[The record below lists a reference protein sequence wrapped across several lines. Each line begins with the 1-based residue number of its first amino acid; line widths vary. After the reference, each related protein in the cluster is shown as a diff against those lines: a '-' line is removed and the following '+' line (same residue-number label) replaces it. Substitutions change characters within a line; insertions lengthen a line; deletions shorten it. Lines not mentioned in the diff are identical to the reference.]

1 MSTNQNNDSYK
12 EIILSLILSTN
23 FWSIISATA
32 GIASVALGGSIY
44 FAFEGLSRLSLWVIL
59 VGSALIFLAILISP
73 RAIAIFVVGRRGR
86 YGVNAAALTIA
97 FFVIVLVVNFIMY
110 TNPTRID
117 VTATRVFSLS
127 QQTIQVLDEL
137 DNEVMAN
144 AFFVSADTDNSVRQQ
159 AEDLLNEFSR
169 KTPNF
174 QYRFL
179 DPELN
184 RAQAI
189 KYNVVSYPSIVFE
202 DTKTGKVQGVINFT
216 EQDFVTGILVS
227 TDKQQKI
234 IRILTGHGESEVNK
248 NPTAESLKDT
258 GFDLAISGLQ
268 RDNYQV
274 QVLNLKQSNTIPEDT
289 AALIIPGP
297 KDDLDQ
303 NEYQTIKDYA
313 DSGGRVLALFDP
325 GTPKLF
331 NNILNPYGI
340 TMGNELIS
348 DAVSN
353 VAGEMLTPML
363 QSANGQYAKSEQTG
377 IAIADKI
384 SVSFYPESTSIDLT
398 IPLEDTPPHVKFTPL
413 GLTTP
418 ASWLES
424 NIDDLGYDENKMTG
438 PFILFG
444 ILEANGSIEQS
455 PLEVSGNP
463 TTKIIIFGDSD
474 FATNKYFHSSDN
486 SDVFLNSV
494 NWLADD
500 YELVSIRPK
509 LTSYRELVV
518 NSSERNFIKWS
529 SWVIPPTIMLIFAI
543 IVWWRRR

>member
-44 FAFEGLSRLSLWVIL
+44 FAFEGLSGLSLWVIL

-73 RAIAIFVVGRRGR
+73 RAIAIFIVGRRGR

-137 DNEVMAN
+137 DTEVMAN

-303 NEYQTIKDYA
+303 NEYQTIKNYV
-313 DSGGRVLALFDP
+313 DSGGRILALFDP

-353 VAGEMLTPML
+353 VAGAMLTPML

-455 PLEVSGNP
+455 PLEISGNP

>member
-32 GIASVALGGSIY
+32 GIASVVLGGSIY
-44 FAFEGLSRLSLWVIL
+44 FAFEGLSSLSLWVIL

-184 RAQAI
+184 RAQSI

-303 NEYQTIKDYA
+303 NEYQTIKNYV

>member
-23 FWSIISATA
+23 FWSIMSATA
-32 GIASVALGGSIY
+32 GIASVVLGGSIY
-44 FAFEGLSRLSLWVIL
+44 FAFEGLSGLSLWVIL

-73 RAIAIFVVGRRGR
+73 RAIAIFIVGRRGR

-137 DNEVMAN
+137 DTEVMAN

-258 GFDLAISGLQ
+258 GFDLAISG
-268 RDNYQV
+268 
-274 QVLNLKQSNTIPEDT
+274 
-289 AALIIPGP
+289 
-297 KDDLDQ
+297 
-303 NEYQTIKDYA
+303 
-313 DSGGRVLALFDP
+313 F
-325 GTPKLF
+325 
-331 NNILNPYGI
+331 
-340 TMGNELIS
+340 
-348 DAVSN
+348 AV
-353 VAGEMLTPML
+353 V
-363 QSANGQYAKSEQTG
+363 
-377 IAIADKI
+377 
-384 SVSFYPESTSIDLT
+384 
-398 IPLEDTPPHVKFTPL
+398 
-413 GLTTP
+413 
-418 ASWLES
+418 
-424 NIDDLGYDENKMTG
+424 
-438 PFILFG
+438 
-444 ILEANGSIEQS
+444 
-455 PLEVSGNP
+455 
-463 TTKIIIFGDSD
+463 
-474 FATNKYFHSSDN
+474 
-486 SDVFLNSV
+486 
-494 NWLADD
+494 
-500 YELVSIRPK
+500 
-509 LTSYRELVV
+509 
-518 NSSERNFIKWS
+518 
-529 SWVIPPTIMLIFAI
+529 AI
-543 IVWWRRR
+543 ILPAQVSSISFSKNCTLFLSSNNLV

>member
-23 FWSIISATA
+23 FWSIMSATA
-32 GIASVALGGSIY
+32 GIASVVLGGSIY
-44 FAFEGLSRLSLWVIL
+44 FAFEGLSGLSLWVIL

-73 RAIAIFVVGRRGR
+73 RAIAIFIVGRRGR

-137 DNEVMAN
+137 DTEVMAN

-303 NEYQTIKDYA
+303 NEYQTIKNYV

-398 IPLEDTPPHVKFTPL
+398 IHLEDTPPHVKFTPL

>member
-23 FWSIISATA
+23 FWSIMSATA
-32 GIASVALGGSIY
+32 GIASVVLGGSIY
-44 FAFEGLSRLSLWVIL
+44 FAFEGLSGLSLWGIL

-73 RAIAIFVVGRRGR
+73 RAIAIFIVGRRGR

-137 DNEVMAN
+137 DTEVMAN

-303 NEYQTIKDYA
+303 NEYQTIKNYV

>member
-44 FAFEGLSRLSLWVIL
+44 FAFEGLSGLSLWVIL

-303 NEYQTIKDYA
+303 NEYQTIKNYV

>member
-32 GIASVALGGSIY
+32 GIASVVLGGSIY
-44 FAFEGLSRLSLWVIL
+44 FAFEGLSGLSLWVIL

-144 AFFVSADTDNSVRQQ
+144 AFFVSADTDNSIRQQ

-202 DTKTGKVQGVINFT
+202 DTKTGKIQGVINFT

-234 IRILTGHGESEVNK
+234 IRVLTGHGESEVNK

-303 NEYQTIKDYA
+303 NEYQTIKNYV

-331 NNILNPYGI
+331 NNLLNPYGI

>member
-32 GIASVALGGSIY
+32 GIASVVLGGSIY
-44 FAFEGLSRLSLWVIL
+44 FAFEGLSGLSLWVIL

-73 RAIAIFVVGRRGR
+73 RAIAIFIVGRRGR

-137 DNEVMAN
+137 DTEVMAN
-144 AFFVSADTDNSVRQQ
+144 AFFVSANTDNSVRQQ

-303 NEYQTIKDYA
+303 NEYQTIKNYV

>member
-32 GIASVALGGSIY
+32 GIASVVLGGSIY
-44 FAFEGLSRLSLWVIL
+44 FAFEGLSGLSLWVIL

>member
-23 FWSIISATA
+23 FWSIMSATA
-32 GIASVALGGSIY
+32 GIASVVLGGSIY
-44 FAFEGLSRLSLWVIL
+44 FAFEGLSGLSLWVIL

-73 RAIAIFVVGRRGR
+73 RAIAIFIVGRRGR

-137 DNEVMAN
+137 DTEVMAN

-303 NEYQTIKDYA
+303 NEYQTIKNYV

-529 SWVIPPTIMLIFAI
+529 SCVIPPTIMLIFAI

>member
-32 GIASVALGGSIY
+32 GIASVVLGGSIY
-44 FAFEGLSRLSLWVIL
+44 FAFEGLSGLSLWVIL

-144 AFFVSADTDNSVRQQ
+144 AFFVSADTDNSIRQQ

-202 DTKTGKVQGVINFT
+202 DTKTGKIQGVINFT

-234 IRILTGHGESEVNK
+234 IRVLTGHGESEVNK

-303 NEYQTIKDYA
+303 NEYQTIKDYV

-331 NNILNPYGI
+331 NNLLNPYGI

-444 ILEANGSIEQS
+444 ILEANGSTEQS

>member
-1 MSTNQNNDSYK
+1 
-12 EIILSLILSTN
+12 
-23 FWSIISATA
+23 
-32 GIASVALGGSIY
+32 
-44 FAFEGLSRLSLWVIL
+44 
-59 VGSALIFLAILISP
+59 
-73 RAIAIFVVGRRGR
+73 
-86 YGVNAAALTIA
+86 
-97 FFVIVLVVNFIMY
+97 
-110 TNPTRID
+110 
-117 VTATRVFSLS
+117 
-127 QQTIQVLDEL
+127 
-137 DNEVMAN
+137 
-144 AFFVSADTDNSVRQQ
+144 
-159 AEDLLNEFSR
+159 
-169 KTPNF
+169 
-174 QYRFL
+174 
-179 DPELN
+179 
-184 RAQAI
+184 
-189 KYNVVSYPSIVFE
+189 
-202 DTKTGKVQGVINFT
+202 
-216 EQDFVTGILVS
+216 
-227 TDKQQKI
+227 
-234 IRILTGHGESEVNK
+234 
-248 NPTAESLKDT
+248 
-258 GFDLAISGLQ
+258 
-268 RDNYQV
+268 
-274 QVLNLKQSNTIPEDT
+274 
-289 AALIIPGP
+289 
-297 KDDLDQ
+297 
-303 NEYQTIKDYA
+303 
-313 DSGGRVLALFDP
+313 
-325 GTPKLF
+325 
-331 NNILNPYGI
+331 
-340 TMGNELIS
+340 MGNELIS

>member
-23 FWSIISATA
+23 FWSIMSATA
-32 GIASVALGGSIY
+32 GIASVVLGGSIY
-44 FAFEGLSRLSLWVIL
+44 FAFEGLSGLSLWVIL

-73 RAIAIFVVGRRGR
+73 RAIAIFIVGRRGR

-137 DNEVMAN
+137 DTEVMAN

-227 TDKQQKI
+227 TDKHQKI

-303 NEYQTIKDYA
+303 NEYQTIKNYV

-444 ILEANGSIEQS
+444 ILEANGAIEQS

>member
-23 FWSIISATA
+23 FWSIMSATA
-32 GIASVALGGSIY
+32 GIASVVLGGSIY
-44 FAFEGLSRLSLWVIL
+44 FAFEGLSGLSLWVIL

-73 RAIAIFVVGRRGR
+73 RAIAIFIVGRRGR

-137 DNEVMAN
+137 DTEVMAN

-303 NEYQTIKDYA
+303 NEYQTIKNYV

-363 QSANGQYAKSEQTG
+363 QSANGQYAKSCLLYTSD
-377 IAIADKI
+377 AAD
-384 SVSFYPESTSIDLT
+384 E
-398 IPLEDTPPHVKFTPL
+398 
-413 GLTTP
+413 
-418 ASWLES
+418 
-424 NIDDLGYDENKMTG
+424 
-438 PFILFG
+438 
-444 ILEANGSIEQS
+444 
-455 PLEVSGNP
+455 
-463 TTKIIIFGDSD
+463 
-474 FATNKYFHSSDN
+474 
-486 SDVFLNSV
+486 
-494 NWLADD
+494 
-500 YELVSIRPK
+500 
-509 LTSYRELVV
+509 
-518 NSSERNFIKWS
+518 
-529 SWVIPPTIMLIFAI
+529 
-543 IVWWRRR
+543 

>member
-32 GIASVALGGSIY
+32 GIASVVLGGSIY
-44 FAFEGLSRLSLWVIL
+44 FAFEGLSGLSLWVIL

-184 RAQAI
+184 RAQSI

-303 NEYQTIKDYA
+303 NEYQTIKNYV

>member
-23 FWSIISATA
+23 FWSIMSATA
-32 GIASVALGGSIY
+32 GIASVVLGGSIY
-44 FAFEGLSRLSLWVIL
+44 FAFEGLSGLSLWVIL

-73 RAIAIFVVGRRGR
+73 RAIAIFIVGRRGR

-137 DNEVMAN
+137 DTEVMAN

-227 TDKQQKI
+227 TDKHQKI

-303 NEYQTIKDYA
+303 NEYQTIKNYV

>member
-303 NEYQTIKDYA
+303 NEYQTIKNYV

>member
-23 FWSIISATA
+23 FWSIMSATA
-32 GIASVALGGSIY
+32 GIASVVLGGSIY
-44 FAFEGLSRLSLWVIL
+44 FAFEGLSGLSLWVIL

-73 RAIAIFVVGRRGR
+73 RAIAIFIVGRRGR

-137 DNEVMAN
+137 DTEVMAN

-303 NEYQTIKDYA
+303 NEYQTIKNYV

>member
-1 MSTNQNNDSYK
+1 MSTDPNNDSYK
-12 EIILSLILSTN
+12 SIILSLVLSTN
-23 FWSIISATA
+23 FWSIIATTT
-32 GIASVALGGSIY
+32 GITALVLGSSIY
-44 FAFEGLSRLSLWVIL
+44 FAFESLSDLALWVIM
-59 VGSALIFLAILISP
+59 VGSGLIFIAILISP
-73 RAIAIFVVGRRGR
+73 RLIAMFVVGRRGR
-86 YGVNAAALTIA
+86 YGVNAALMTVA
-97 FFVIVLVVNFIMY
+97 FFVIILVANFLMY

-117 VTATRVFSLS
+117 VTSTRVFSLS
-127 QQTIQVLDEL
+127 QQTSQILDEL
-137 DNEVMAN
+137 ETEVRAN
-144 AFFVSADTDNSVRQQ
+144 AFFISTNTDTSVKQQ

-169 KTPNF
+169 KTSNL

-189 KYNVVSYPSIVFE
+189 KYNVTSYPTVVFE
-202 DTKTGKVQGVINFT
+202 DVKTGKIQGVANFT
-216 EQDFVTGILVS
+216 EQDFITAILVS
-227 TDKQQKI
+227 TDTQQKI
-234 IRILTGHGESEVNK
+234 IRVLTGHGESEVNK
-248 NPTAESLKDT
+248 NVNISSLKDT

-274 QVLNLKQSNTIPEDT
+274 QALNLKQIQNVPKDT
-289 AALIIPGP
+289 AVLIISGP
-297 KDDLDQ
+297 QNDLDEDEMMSMK
-303 NEYQTIKDYA
+303 NYVE
-313 DSGGRVLALFDP
+313 SGGRILALFDP
-325 GTPKLF
+325 GTPVSF
-331 NNILNPYGI
+331 NNILIPYGI
-340 TMGNELIS
+340 SMSDNLIS

-377 IAIADKI
+377 IPIADKI
-384 SVSFYPESTSIDLT
+384 SVTFYPESTSINIT
-398 IPLEDTPPHVKFTPL
+398 ISPEDIPPHVRFTPL

-424 NIDDLGYDENKMTG
+424 DIEALGYDESKSQG
-438 PFILFG
+438 PFVMFG
-444 ILEANGSIEQS
+444 ILEANGSISES
-455 PLEVSGNP
+455 PNEVYGNP
-463 TTKIIIFGDSD
+463 MTKMIIFGDSD

-486 SDVFLNSV
+486 ADIFLNSI

-529 SWVIPPTIMLIFAI
+529 SWVIPPTIMLLFAL

>member
-32 GIASVALGGSIY
+32 GIASVVLGGSIY
-44 FAFEGLSRLSLWVIL
+44 FAFEGLSGLSLWVIL

-202 DTKTGKVQGVINFT
+202 DTKTGKIQGVINFT

-234 IRILTGHGESEVNK
+234 IRVLTGHGESEVNK

-303 NEYQTIKDYA
+303 NEYQTIKNYV

-331 NNILNPYGI
+331 NNLLNPYGI

>member
-23 FWSIISATA
+23 FWSIMSATA
-32 GIASVALGGSIY
+32 GIASVVLGGSIY
-44 FAFEGLSRLSLWVIL
+44 FAFEGLSGLSLWVIL

-137 DNEVMAN
+137 DTEVMAN

-303 NEYQTIKDYA
+303 NEYQTIKNYV

>member
-1 MSTNQNNDSYK
+1 MSSEQNNDSYK
-12 EIILSLILSTN
+12 SILISLILSTN
-23 FWSIISATA
+23 FWSIILATSGISA
-32 GIASVALGGSIY
+32 IVIGGAIL
-44 FAFEGLSRLSLWVIL
+44 FAFDGLSNLSLWVIL
-59 VGSALIFLAILISP
+59 IGSGLLFLAILISP
-73 RAIAIFVVGRRGR
+73 MAIAMFVVGRRGR

-97 FFVIVLVVNFIMY
+97 FFIIILVVNYIMY

-127 QQTIQVLDEL
+127 PQTNQVLGEL
-137 DNEVMAN
+137 ETEVMAN
-144 AFFVSADTDNSVRQQ
+144 AFFISTDTNNATRQQ

-169 KTPNF
+169 KTTNF
-174 QYRFL
+174 EYRFL

-189 KYNVVSYPSIVFE
+189 KYNVTSYPTIVFE
-202 DTKTGKVQGVINFT
+202 DTKTGKIQGSTNIT
-216 EQDFVTGILVS
+216 EQDFVTGILVA

-234 IRILTGHGESEVNK
+234 IRLLTGHGESEFNK
-248 NPTAESLKDT
+248 NPNIESLDDS

-274 QVLNLKQSNTIPEDT
+274 QDLNLKQTLDIPEDT
-289 AALIIPGP
+289 AVLIISGP
-297 KDDLDQ
+297 KNNLDS
-303 NEYQTIKDYA
+303 NEYESIKNYVS
-313 DSGGRVLALFDP
+313 SGGRVLALFDP
-325 GTPKLF
+325 GTPESF
-331 NNILNPYGI
+331 NNILAPYGI
-340 TMGNELIS
+340 SMGDYLIS

-353 VAGEMLTPML
+353 VASKMLTPML
-363 QSANGQYAKSEQTG
+363 QNANGQYAKSEQTG
-377 IAIADKI
+377 ISIADKI
-384 SVSFYPESTSIDLT
+384 SVTFYPESTSINLT
-398 IPLEDTPPHVKFTPL
+398 IPVEDTPPHVKFTPL

-418 ASWLES
+418 ASWVETDL
-424 NIDDLGYDENKMTG
+424 DTLGYDDAKPRG
-438 PFILFG
+438 PFVIFG
-444 ILEANGSIEQS
+444 IVEASGSIDES
-455 PLEVSGNP
+455 PTDVYGNP
-463 TTKIIIFGDSD
+463 ETKIIIFGDSD

-509 LTSYRELVV
+509 LTSYRELVI

-529 SWVIPPTIMLIFAI
+529 SWIIPPTIMLLFAL

>member
-137 DNEVMAN
+137 DTEVMAN

-303 NEYQTIKDYA
+303 NEYQTIKNYV
-313 DSGGRVLALFDP
+313 DSGGRILALFDP

-353 VAGEMLTPML
+353 VAGAMLTPML

-455 PLEVSGNP
+455 PLEISGNP

>member
-1 MSTNQNNDSYK
+1 MSTDPNNDSYK
-12 EIILSLILSTN
+12 SIILSLVLSTN
-23 FWSIISATA
+23 FWSIIATTT
-32 GIASVALGGSIY
+32 GITALALGSSIY
-44 FAFEGLSRLSLWVIL
+44 FAFESLSDLALWVIM
-59 VGSALIFLAILISP
+59 VGSALIFIAILISP
-73 RAIAIFVVGRRGR
+73 RSIAMFVVGRRGR
-86 YGVNAAALTIA
+86 YGVNAAIMTGA
-97 FFVIVLVVNFIMY
+97 FFVIILVANFLMY

-127 QQTIQVLDEL
+127 QQTSQVLGEL
-137 DNEVMAN
+137 ETEVMAN
-144 AFFVSADTDNSVRQQ
+144 AFFISTNTDTSVKQQ

-169 KTPNF
+169 KTSNL

-189 KYNVVSYPSIVFE
+189 KYNVTSYPTIVFE
-202 DTKTGKVQGVINFT
+202 DVKTGKIQGVSRFA
-216 EQDFVTGILVS
+216 EQDFITAILVS
-227 TDKQQKI
+227 TDTQQKI
-234 IRILTGHGESEVNK
+234 IRVLTGHGESEVNR
-248 NPTAESLKDT
+248 NANISSLKDT

-274 QVLNLKQSNTIPEDT
+274 QALNLKQIQNVPADT
-289 AALIIPGP
+289 AVLIIPGP
-297 KDDLDQ
+297 QNDLD
-303 NEYQTIKDYA
+303 EDEMMSIKNYV
-313 DSGGRVLALFDP
+313 DSGGRILALFDP
-325 GTPKLF
+325 GTPMSF
-331 NNILNPYGI
+331 NNILIPYGI
-340 TMGNELIS
+340 SMGDNLIS

-363 QSANGQYAKSEQTG
+363 QSANGQYSKSEQTG
-377 IAIADKI
+377 VSIADEI
-384 SVSFYPESTSIDLT
+384 SVTFYPESTSINIT
-398 IPLEDTPPHVKFTPL
+398 TSPEDIPPHVRFIPL

-424 NIDDLGYDENKMTG
+424 DIEDLGYDESKSQG
-438 PFILFG
+438 PFVMFG
-444 ILEANGSIEQS
+444 ILEANGSIAES
-455 PLEVSGNP
+455 PNEVYGNP
-463 TTKIIIFGDSD
+463 TTKMIIFGDSD

-486 SDVFLNSV
+486 ADIFLNSI

-529 SWVIPPTIMLIFAI
+529 SWVIPPTIMLFFAL

>member
-23 FWSIISATA
+23 FWSIMSATA
-32 GIASVALGGSIY
+32 GIASVVLGGSIY
-44 FAFEGLSRLSLWVIL
+44 FAFEGLSGLSLWVIL

-73 RAIAIFVVGRRGR
+73 RAIAIFIVGRRGR

-137 DNEVMAN
+137 DTEVMAN
-144 AFFVSADTDNSVRQQ
+144 AFFVSANTDNSVRQQ

-303 NEYQTIKDYA
+303 NEYQTIKNYV

-363 QSANGQYAKSEQTG
+363 QSANGQYSKSEQTG